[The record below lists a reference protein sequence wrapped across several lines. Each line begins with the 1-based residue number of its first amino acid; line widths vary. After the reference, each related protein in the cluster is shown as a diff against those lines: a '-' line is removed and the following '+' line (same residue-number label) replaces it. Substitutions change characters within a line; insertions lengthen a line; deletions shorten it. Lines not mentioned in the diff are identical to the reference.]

1 MITKKSTATLV
12 KVTAL
17 SITISA
23 LTACGIAAPKSEIA
37 YAEAALQSA
46 RNADLNGNAG
56 VQLERAANKLQQ
68 AKAEMKEGDNAKA
81 LRLANE
87 TIADA
92 NLAQATAQAGIARNS
107 ESDMKKSLETLK
119 TQLK

>member
-1 MITKKSTATLV
+1 VA
-12 KVTAL
+12 AL
-17 SITISA
+17 STTISI
-23 LTACGIAAPKSEIA
+23 LTACGIAAPKTEIA

-46 RNADLNGNAG
+46 RNADLKGNAG

-68 AKAEMKEGDNAKA
+68 AKSEMEDGDNTKA

-92 NLAQATAQAGIARNS
+92 NLAQARAQAGIARSS
-107 ESDMKKSLETLK
+107 ESDMKKSLEMMK

>member
-1 MITKKSTATLV
+1 MITKKSTTPLI
-12 KVTAL
+12 KVAAL
-17 SITISA
+17 STTISI
-23 LTACGIAAPKSEIA
+23 LTACGIAAPKTEIA

-46 RNADLNGNAG
+46 RNADLKGNAG

-68 AKAEMKEGDNAKA
+68 AKSEMEDGDNTKA

-92 NLAQATAQAGIARNS
+92 NLAQARAQAGIARSS
-107 ESDMKKSLETLK
+107 ESDMKKSLEMMK